1 MNAQLLFVYG
11 TLRGDP
17 SHDMFHI
24 LAENATFLGE
34 GRVRGR
40 LFSLGAYPG
49 MVLSERE
56 EDIVKGEL
64 YQVTPERWRKVIG
77 ELDSYE
83 GCAPDDPEPHDYRR
97 SLVNVITE
105 SGHNV
110 PAWAYVLAR
119 PTTHLE
125 EIPSGDFLAWRLAAG
140 ASRR

>member
-1 MNAQLLFVYG
+1 MNAQRLFVYG

-17 SHDMFHI
+17 SHEMFRI

-49 MVLSERE
+49 MVLSECE
-56 EDIVKGEL
+56 EDSVKGEL
-64 YQVTPERWRKVIG
+64 YEVIPERWGKVIE

-83 GCAPDDPEPHDYRR
+83 GCGPDDPEPHEYRR
-97 SLVNVITE
+97 SLVDVMTD
-105 SGHNV
+105 SGQDVH
-110 PAWAYVLAR
+110 AWAYLLER

-125 EIPSGDFLAWRLAAG
+125 KIPFGDFLAWRVAAG
-140 ASRR
+140 GSRR